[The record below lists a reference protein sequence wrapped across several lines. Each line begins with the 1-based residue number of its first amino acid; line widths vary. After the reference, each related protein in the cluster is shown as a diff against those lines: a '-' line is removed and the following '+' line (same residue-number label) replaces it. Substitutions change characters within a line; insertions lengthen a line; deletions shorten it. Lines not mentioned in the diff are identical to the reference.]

1 MPWIETVAHPD
12 ATGLLKRIYDG
23 AVQRAGRIFNII
35 AIQSRQPN
43 VLNAST
49 KLYVSM
55 MHGPDEPLTRA
66 QREMLAVTVSRTN
79 ACAY

>member
-1 MPWIETVAHPD
+1 MPWIDLVTHSE

-23 AVQRAGRIFNII
+23 AVQRAGKIYNII
-35 AIQSRQPN
+35 GIQSRQPK
-43 VLNAST
+43 VLDAST
-49 KLYVSM
+49 RLYVRVM
-55 MHGPDEPLTRA
+55 RNPDEPLTRA